1 MPSDPRDLPPGAK
14 TRPGSGAPSQPEAQ
28 PQQAGP
34 WLGNAEQLRQ
44 QLGVHPPYAPQ
55 YPAQPAP
62 PYAQPPYAAP
72 PYAQQPYAAPA
83 YAAPP
88 SAQPPYAAP
97 PQPSQP
103 APPYAQPAYA
113 APAYAAPA
121 YAAPA
126 YAQPSYAQPSYA
138 QPAYAQQPYQPPVY
152 PARRTHLAAAVKP
165 PSGHGFVAM
174 AMLSLRRALRLRID
188 ANEVLEDER
197 TAMLAAQPAITDES
211 QQAFMAWR
219 RSVLFVAALLMVPV
233 AILHAIDNTNF
244 EDNTPEIWKTLAYI
258 QVMVEVVF
266 AVFLWTQVGKWRAW
280 RTQSRRI
287 AWGWLLYFLTPFLVF
302 LYPFASAVNYG
313 EGDTRTAKM
322 AVGMAIGAQ
331 AFLSLAPKIISLLQ
345 GLIRASIATKTLFPG
360 ASAPGWMMV
369 IAAPL
374 YMIIFYVFVLLPYHF
389 TDSGLVVLGTLLV
402 LTAKGTLVRAGLALT
417 RPMTDD
423 VARKATQRAQT
434 LWMALLVAGI
444 GCIVGGL
451 WELIEKASPVSLATF
466 ALSMGANIMLL
477 TLIATDALITGLDRA
492 RGVTADEQALAAEAQ
507 IEIAGF
513 TALRS

>member
-14 TRPGSGAPSQPEAQ
+14 TLPGSGAPSQPEAQ

-62 PYAQPPYAAP
+62 PYAQPPYA
-72 PYAQQPYAAPA
+72 
-83 YAAPP
+83 
-88 SAQPPYAAP
+88 QPPH
-97 PQPSQP
+97 
-103 APPYAQPAYA
+103 AQPAYA
-113 APAYAAPA
+113 QPP

-126 YAQPSYAQPSYA
+126 YAQPAYAPPAYA
-138 QPAYAQQPYQPPVY
+138 PPVYAQQPYQPPVY

-233 AILHAIDNTNF
+233 AILHAIDNTKF

-258 QVMVEVVF
+258 QVTVEVVF

-287 AWGWLLYFLTPFLVF
+287 AWGWLFYFLTPFLVF

-313 EGDTRTAKM
+313 DGDTRTAKM

-402 LTAKGTLVRAGLALT
+402 LAAKGTLVRAGLALT

-434 LWMALLVAGI
+434 VWMALLVAGI
-444 GCIVGGL
+444 ACIVGGL